1 MDMLMRVIKSELY
14 QLAFPFQRK
23 LPHCMTIAKLAGAIA
38 KNLEFDSDW
47 LQDDVKSARILT
59 FYIPV
64 ALWLDQ

>member
-1 MDMLMRVIKSELY
+1 
-14 QLAFPFQRK
+14 
-23 LPHCMTIAKLAGAIA
+23 MTIAKLAGAIA

-64 ALWLDQ
+64 ALWLD